1 MDTML
6 LRLVKH
12 CPGWGS
18 NAFRALRAVA
28 WLVPLLWLSLGTATE
43 AQAQA
48 CTQFTVLNHPTYQA
62 FRTNSAT
69 GSCTLPSGI
78 VMSWNHVGA
87 NRGLTSFGC
96 SSYDPTYWMDGGTMI
111 VTFSQAVN
119 DVGFI
124 FWGLDGTDSATVT
137 VGGPVTQV
145 APQTLSNEFTDL
157 CPGFSS
163 GTAPTLTGNTVHGNG
178 GGYFGQ
184 IGVRATDGSPYTTLK
199 LAIIGTSG
207 FGLVGVG
214 SPVPIAPPGPPA
226 TTAAAIIPTMSEWGM
241 VALAIL
247 MALGGLWAVR
257 RRRA

>member
-1 MDTML
+1 MKSMS
-6 LRLVKH
+6 RRFVKFG
-12 CPGWGS
+12 PGWWL
-18 NAFRALRAVA
+18 NAFKALRMVA
-28 WLVPLLWLSLGTATE
+28 WLVPVLWLSHGTA

-48 CTQFTVLNHPTYQA
+48 CTQFPVLNHPTYQA
-62 FRTNSAT
+62 FRTNSQS

-78 VMSWNHVGA
+78 VMTWNHVGA

-96 SSYDPTYWMDGGTMI
+96 TSYDPTYWMDGGTMT
-111 VTFSQAVN
+111 VTFSQPVN

-124 FWGLDGTDSATVT
+124 MWGLDGTDSALVT
-137 VGGPVTQV
+137 VGSLSSQA

-163 GTAPTLTGNTVHGNG
+163 GTAPSVTGNLVHGNG

-184 IGVRATDGSPYTTLK
+184 IGVRASAVGPYTALELVIT
-199 LAIIGTSG
+199 GSGGG

-214 SPVPIAPPGPPA
+214 SPAPIGPAASTSVP
-226 TTAAAIIPTMSEWGM
+226 TLSEWGM
-241 VALAIL
+241 VTLASL
-247 MALGGLWAVR
+247 MVLAGVWAAR